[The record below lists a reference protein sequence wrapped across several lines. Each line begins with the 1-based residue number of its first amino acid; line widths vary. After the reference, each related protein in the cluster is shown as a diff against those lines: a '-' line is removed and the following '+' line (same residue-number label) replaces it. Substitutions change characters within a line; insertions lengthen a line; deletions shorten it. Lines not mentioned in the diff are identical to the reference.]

1 MDTYILDSII
11 DSCEEMSNLSS
22 RNLYTE
28 AFDMDKIK
36 AAIYRVYT
44 EAIKYYKKLL
54 LNAMKFISK
63 LRNGRIKKLMEKFAV
78 MRIDVD
84 RIKDMP
90 IIGKVTKKI
99 PDILFDETYMR
110 RLHFYIDRDV
120 NFSSLQFYEDYIN
133 FKNNNPDAS
142 LQEIRKAVK
151 TACEEKFNFKELDEK
166 VISPAKFIN
175 PQNRMIYYGSFRR
188 IVGDYLVACDDINEL
203 MRNKLNSI
211 ESIDV
216 SSDVD
221 TDYYNAIV
229 VYTNTYR
236 TESYKYFQKVL
247 SFLSWYG
254 NILCGTLEM
263 LVDYLEH
270 YEYQDKEGNQ
280 PNGNN

>member
-11 DSCEEMSNLSS
+11 ESGEEMSNLSS

-28 AFDMDKIK
+28 AFDMDKIR

-54 LNAMKFISK
+54 LNAMKFINK

-78 MRIDVD
+78 MRIDID
-84 RIKDMP
+84 RIKEMP
-90 IIGKVTKKI
+90 IIGKVTRKI

-110 RLHFYIDRDV
+110 RLNFYIDRDV
-120 NFSSLQFYEDYIN
+120 NFSSVEFYEDYIN

-151 TACEEKFNFKELDEK
+151 TACEEKFKFKELEEK
-166 VISPAKFIN
+166 VIAPAKFIN
-175 PQNRMIYYGSFRR
+175 PKNKIIYYGSFRR
-188 IVGDYLVACDDINEL
+188 IAGDYLTACDDINEL

-211 ESIDV
+211 ESIDI
-216 SSDVD
+216 SSDAN
-221 TDYYNAIV
+221 TEYYNAIV

-236 TESYKYFQKVL
+236 TESYKYFQKIL

-254 NILCGTLEM
+254 NILCGTLEHF
-263 LVDYLEH
+263 VDVLEN
-270 YEYQDKEGNQ
+270 YEGEENQ
-280 PNGNN
+280 SDGNN

>member
-11 DSCEEMSNLSS
+11 ESCEEMSNLSS

-28 AFDMDKIK
+28 AFDMDKIR

-63 LRNGRIKKLMEKFAV
+63 LRNGRIKKLMEKFSV
-78 MRIDVD
+78 MRIDIN
-84 RIKDMP
+84 RIKEMP
-90 IIGKVTKKI
+90 FVGKVTKKI

-110 RLHFYIDRDV
+110 RLNFYIDRDV
-120 NFSSLQFYEDYIN
+120 NFSSVQFYEDYIN

-151 TACEEKFNFKELDEK
+151 KACEDKFNFKELDEK

-175 PQNRMIYYGSFRR
+175 PKNKIIYYGSFRR
-188 IVGDYLVACDDINEL
+188 IANDYLTACDDISEL

-211 ESIDV
+211 ESIDI
-216 SSDVD
+216 SSDAN
-221 TDYYNAIV
+221 TEYYNAIV

-236 TESYKYFQKVL
+236 TEAYKYFQKIL
-247 SFLSWYG
+247 SFLGWYG
-254 NILCGTLEM
+254 NILCGTLEHF
-263 LVDYLEH
+263 VEVLEN
-270 YEYQDKEGNQ
+270 YEGEENQ
-280 PNGNN
+280 SDGNN

>member
-11 DSCEEMSNLSS
+11 ESCEEMSNLSS

-28 AFDMDKIK
+28 AFDMDKIR

-78 MRIDVD
+78 MRIDIN
-84 RIKDMP
+84 RIKEMP
-90 IIGKVTKKI
+90 FVGKVTKKI

-110 RLHFYIDRDV
+110 RLNFYIDRDV
-120 NFSSLQFYEDYIN
+120 NFSSVQFYEDYIN

-151 TACEEKFNFKELDEK
+151 KACEDKFNFKELDEK

-175 PQNRMIYYGSFRR
+175 PKNKIIYYGSFRR
-188 IVGDYLVACDDINEL
+188 IANDYLTACDDINEL

-211 ESIDV
+211 ESIDI
-216 SSDVD
+216 SSDAN
-221 TDYYNAIV
+221 TEYYNAIV

-236 TESYKYFQKVL
+236 TESYKYFQKIL
-247 SFLSWYG
+247 SFLGWYG
-254 NILCGTLEM
+254 NILCGTLEHF
-263 LVDYLEH
+263 VEVLEN
-270 YEYQDKEGNQ
+270 YEGEENQ
-280 PNGNN
+280 SDGNN

>member
-11 DSCEEMSNLSS
+11 ESCEEMSNLSS

-28 AFDMDKIK
+28 AFDMDKIR

-63 LRNGRIKKLMEKFAV
+63 LRNGRIKKLMEKFSV
-78 MRIDVD
+78 MRIDIN
-84 RIKDMP
+84 RIKEMP
-90 IIGKVTKKI
+90 FVGKVTKKI

-110 RLHFYIDRDV
+110 RLNFYIDRDI
-120 NFSSLQFYEDYIN
+120 NFSSVQFYEDYIN

-151 TACEEKFNFKELDEK
+151 KACEDKFNFKELDEK

-175 PQNRMIYYGSFRR
+175 PKNKIIYYGSFRR
-188 IVGDYLVACDDINEL
+188 IANDYLTACDDINEL

-211 ESIDV
+211 ESIDI
-216 SSDVD
+216 SSDAN
-221 TDYYNAIV
+221 TEYYNAIV

-236 TESYKYFQKVL
+236 TESYKYFQKIL
-247 SFLSWYG
+247 SFLGWYG
-254 NILCGTLEM
+254 NILCGTLEHF
-263 LVDYLEH
+263 VEVLEN
-270 YEYQDKEGNQ
+270 YEGEENQ
-280 PNGNN
+280 SDGNN

>member
-22 RNLYTE
+22 RSLYTE

-84 RIKDMP
+84 RIKEMP

-270 YEYQDKEGNQ
+270 YEYQEEGNR

>member
-11 DSCEEMSNLSS
+11 ESCEEMSNLSS

-28 AFDMDKIK
+28 AFDMDKIR

-63 LRNGRIKKLMEKFAV
+63 LRNGRIKKLMEKFSV
-78 MRIDVD
+78 MRIDIN
-84 RIKDMP
+84 RIKEMP
-90 IIGKVTKKI
+90 FVGKVTKKI

-110 RLHFYIDRDV
+110 RLNFYIDRDV
-120 NFSSLQFYEDYIN
+120 NFSSVQFYEDYIN

-151 TACEEKFNFKELDEK
+151 KACEEKFNFKELDEK

-175 PQNRMIYYGSFRR
+175 PKNKIIYYGSFRR
-188 IVGDYLVACDDINEL
+188 IANDYLTACDDINEL

-211 ESIDV
+211 ESIDI
-216 SSDVD
+216 SSDAN
-221 TDYYNAIV
+221 TEYYNAIV

-236 TESYKYFQKVL
+236 TESYKYFQKIL
-247 SFLSWYG
+247 SFLGWYG
-254 NILCGTLEM
+254 NILCGTLEHF
-263 LVDYLEH
+263 VEVLEN
-270 YEYQDKEGNQ
+270 YEGEENQ
-280 PNGNN
+280 SDGNN

>member
-11 DSCEEMSNLSS
+11 ESCEEMSNLSS

-28 AFDMDKIK
+28 AFDMDKIR

-54 LNAMKFISK
+54 LNAMKYINK

-78 MRIDVD
+78 MRIDID

-90 IIGKVTKKI
+90 IVGKVTKKI
-99 PDILFDETYMR
+99 PDILFDETYMK
-110 RLHFYIDRDV
+110 RLNFYIDRDV

-151 TACEEKFNFKELDEK
+151 AACEQKFNLKELEEK
-166 VISPAKFIN
+166 VINPAKFIN
-175 PQNRMIYYGSFRR
+175 PKNKYIYYGTFRR
-188 IVGDYLVACDDINEL
+188 IVNDYLVACDDINEL
-203 MRNKLNSI
+203 MRNKLNNI
-211 ESIDV
+211 ESIDI
-216 SSDVD
+216 SSDAN
-221 TDYYNAIV
+221 TEYYNAIV

-247 SFLSWYG
+247 SFMSWYG
-254 NILCGTLEM
+254 NILCGTLEY
-263 LVDYLEH
+263 LVDCLEN
-270 YEYQDKEGNQ
+270 YEGEENQ
-280 PNGNN
+280 PDGNN

>member
-22 RNLYTE
+22 RSLYTE

-84 RIKDMP
+84 RIKEMP

-142 LQEIRKAVK
+142 LQDIRKAVK
-151 TACEEKFNFKELDEK
+151 SACEEKFNFKELDEK

-270 YEYQDKEGNQ
+270 YEYQEEGNR